1 MDAARA
7 DCDLGRSYAG
17 AGRRDRAA
25 VSRLALFQ
33 RRRAD
38 RAAFTEQ
45 AVNRVRA
52 DETTVKQLMKFMSPR
67 EVVELIVAIG
77 YYVMMAR
84 FTELMR
90 TDLDPSTGTKI
101 MDTLHR

>member
-1 MDAARA
+1 
-7 DCDLGRSYAG
+7 
-17 AGRRDRAA
+17 
-25 VSRLALFQ
+25 
-33 RRRAD
+33 
-38 RAAFTEQ
+38 
-45 AVNRVRA
+45 
-52 DETTVKQLMKFMSPR
+52 MKFMSPR

>member
-1 MDAARA
+1 
-7 DCDLGRSYAG
+7 
-17 AGRRDRAA
+17 
-25 VSRLALFQ
+25 
-33 RRRAD
+33 
-38 RAAFTEQ
+38 
-45 AVNRVRA
+45 
-52 DETTVKQLMKFMSPR
+52 MKFMSPR

-77 YYVMMAR
+77 YYVTMAR